1 MIQLTTLTTMTG
13 HAAIA
18 LGLSLSSLAMAQ
30 HQGHDHGSAPA
41 AAPAVSAAAELP
53 WAEAEV
59 RRVDLAAG
67 KLSLRHGE
75 IKNLDMP
82 PMTMVFTVQDKSSL
96 QDLKVGDRIRFT
108 ADQIQGTYTVL
119 QLEKLP

>member
-1 MIQLTTLTTMTG
+1 MIRLSTLTG
-13 HAAIA
+13 LSIIA
-18 LGLSLSSLAMAQ
+18 LGLSFGSLALAQ

-41 AAPAVSAAAELP
+41 AVPAASAATELP
-53 WAEAEV
+53 WAEAEI

-75 IKNLDMP
+75 IKNLEMP
-82 PMTMVFTVQDKSSL
+82 PMTMVFTVQDKTSL
-96 QDLKVGDRIRFT
+96 SDLKVGDRIRFT